1 MDIRK
6 IIKAQTDIKLLLKV
20 LLTDEQRKLFRRN
33 QRHFISMDKLSGN
46 DQSSSSAAE
55 AAKNSGQSDSG
66 LVSLLGFKTQST
78 FDRKLLMGILPHK
91 IQELVKEKDQHTG
104 LEEATVPS

>member
-1 MDIRK
+1 
-6 IIKAQTDIKLLLKV
+6 
-20 LLTDEQRKLFRRN
+20 
-33 QRHFISMDKLSGN
+33 MDKLSGN

-55 AAKNSGQSDSG
+55 AAKNSGQSDNG
-66 LVSLLGFKTQST
+66 LVGLLGFKTQST

-91 IQELVKEKDQHTG
+91 IQELVIEKDQHTG